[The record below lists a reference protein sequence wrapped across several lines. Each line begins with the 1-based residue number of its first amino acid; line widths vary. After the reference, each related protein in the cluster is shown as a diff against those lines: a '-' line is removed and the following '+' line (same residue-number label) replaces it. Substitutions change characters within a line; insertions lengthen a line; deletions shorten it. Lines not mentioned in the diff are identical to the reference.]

1 MKLTLPIHYKQE
13 FKTKKPKNWL
23 VGLNAYRNWH
33 FFLSNDI
40 KKHYYELVKNQYN
53 GEKFKK
59 VHVDYKVFVGRKNCD
74 GHNVRSILEKLALD
88 ALVACGA
95 IVDDSLDYVI
105 STSSEFYLDSKNPR
119 IEITVKELI

>member
-33 FFLSNDI
+33 YFLSNNI
-40 KKHYYELVKNQYN
+40 KHHYHSLVEKQYN
-53 GEKFKK
+53 GEKFDK
-59 VHVDYKVFVGRKNCD
+59 VHVSYKVFVGRKNTD
-74 GHNVRSILEKLALD
+74 GHNVRSILEKYVLD

-95 IVDDSLDYVI
+95 IVDDSLDYVL

-119 IEITVKELI
+119 IEIEITELA